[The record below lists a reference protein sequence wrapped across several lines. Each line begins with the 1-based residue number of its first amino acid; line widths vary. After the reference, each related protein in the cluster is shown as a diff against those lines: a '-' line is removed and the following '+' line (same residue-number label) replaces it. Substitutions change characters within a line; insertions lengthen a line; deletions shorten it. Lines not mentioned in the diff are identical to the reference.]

1 MLSNLK
7 VNALKTRALKLVQ
20 THKPTKIFQ
29 TLTDRS
35 SPQNTPLSSWQ
46 YFTILGF
53 RARHLFSAQAETPPS
68 QEMWLG
74 NEKHVTTW
82 RGATVLV
89 GQGHA

>member
-7 VNALKTRALKLVQ
+7 VNALNNGLKAGTTTWVYKDFPDSHRLILSTKHSPFFVETLQ
-20 THKPTKIFQ
+20 TWAAEPGTCFQ
-29 TLTDRS
+29 HRLK
-35 SPQNTPLSSWQ
+35 
-46 YFTILGF
+46 
-53 RARHLFSAQAETPPS
+53 PPS

-82 RGATVLV
+82 REATIPV